1 MTPIKQVYVAYNV
14 KDGPSAD
21 SFSYCPRCRAE
32 LVVKEVECRSRSVC
46 SACGF
51 IRFRNPAPAVSLLI
65 VRNGQVLLGKRSG
78 EPGKGQ
84 WATPSGYVEYEDD
97 FLTAAIREA
106 REETGL
112 EVELESILNV
122 TSSFLS
128 PQHHFLAVYLLARVV
143 GGELAAGDD
152 MEEVAWFPLSGPF
165 PELAFAEDADILAAY
180 ARMHFE
186 GLAVDPE
193 FAKSGRA

>member
-1 MTPIKQVYVAYNV
+1 MPIKQVYVAYNG
-14 KDGPSAD
+14 KDYPVAD
-21 SFSYCPRCRAE
+21 LFRYCPCCRTE
-32 LVVKEVECRSRSVC
+32 LVVKEVEQRSRSVC
-46 SACGF
+46 PACGF

-65 VRNGQVLLGKRSG
+65 VHDDQVLLGKRRG
-78 EPGKGQ
+78 EPGKGK

-97 FLTAAIREA
+97 FLTTAIREA

-122 TSSFLS
+122 LSSFLS
-128 PQHHFLAVYLLARVV
+128 SQYHFLAVYLLARVV

-165 PELAFAEDADILAAY
+165 PELAFVEDVDVLGTY
-180 ARMHFE
+180 AKRCFE

-193 FAKSGRA
+193 FARSGRA